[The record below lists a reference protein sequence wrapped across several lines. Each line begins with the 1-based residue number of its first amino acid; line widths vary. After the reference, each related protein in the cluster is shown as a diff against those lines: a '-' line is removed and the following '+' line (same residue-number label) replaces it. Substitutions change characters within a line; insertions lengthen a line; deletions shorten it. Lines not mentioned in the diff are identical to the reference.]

1 MPASAVRAS
10 FLILL
15 TSGLVLGCAPVAS
28 SLPTHAH
35 PTGEVVPLAVKTV
48 SLDAN
53 GGRGS
58 LGGGL
63 PPMTSVQ
70 WGGQLGPQEAN
81 PLIPSTHIID
91 AATHPLATLNIPNP
105 SPTAETFAIDL
116 FVADQGPPA
125 SFYGS
130 SSGIARQDWPGVIW
144 DWAPGQQSL
153 PGHTVT
159 VAARTSDQVHLD
171 WPQTGANGRP
181 VPIGKYWA
189 VVTAV
194 PINPSARLGNFE
206 EESPIDVA
214 TSLPPLP
221 RENCLGY
228 PAAATVSGLPSP
240 YPVALDPMVNVP
252 GAEIVFAGIRTGD
265 RCVLTGADP
274 EVGILAFTNPW
285 ATPVGWSYDVG
296 VSLSD
301 AHGNPQGSAY
311 CDARYSSPAVS
322 SGGVLIAPHGVAT
335 ASLAW
340 PHCTRNALPPPAR
353 FYSVVVTATAS
364 MGWTSGAS
372 EVVYLA
378 S

>member
-1 MPASAVRAS
+1 MPASALRAS

-28 SLPTHAH
+28 SLPAHTHA
-35 PTGEVVPLAVKTV
+35 TGAVIPFAVKTV
-48 SLDAN
+48 SLGAN
-53 GGRGS
+53 DDRGS

-91 AATHPLATLNIPNP
+91 AATHPLATVNIPNP
-105 SPTAETFAIDL
+105 SATAGTFSVDL
-116 FVADQGPPA
+116 FIADQGPPA

-130 SSGIARQDWPGVIW
+130 STGIARQDWPGVIW
-144 DWAPGQQSL
+144 DFAVQQSL
-153 PGHTVT
+153 PGNTVT
-159 VAARTSDQVHLD
+159 VAARTSDQVELD

-181 VPIGKYWA
+181 VPTGKYWA

-194 PINPSARLGNFE
+194 PIKPSARLGNFE
-206 EESPIDVA
+206 EESPIEVA
-214 TSLPPLP
+214 TTLPPLP

-240 YPVALDPMVNVP
+240 YPVALDPRVNVP
-252 GAEIVFAGIRTGD
+252 GAEIVFAGTRSGD
-265 RCVLTGADP
+265 RCVLTGAAP

-285 ATPVGWSYDVG
+285 ATPVGWSYDVV

-311 CDARYSSPAVS
+311 CDARFSSPIVS

-335 ASLAW
+335 AILGW
-340 PHCTRNALPPPAR
+340 PHCTGNAVPPPAR
-353 FYSVVVTATAS
+353 FYSVVVTGTAS

-372 EVVYLA
+372 EVVYVR